1 VILYLENR
9 NSFRIT
15 GIWPLARRINRLN
28 PISFKVLNIIRG
40 GFNISLAIPLKTIKE
55 VLNFKIV
62 GYILDRYR
70 LQQWWVPAMV
80 LNA

>member
-1 VILYLENR
+1 
-9 NSFRIT
+9 
-15 GIWPLARRINRLN
+15 
-28 PISFKVLNIIRG
+28 
-40 GFNISLAIPLKTIKE
+40 LKTIKE